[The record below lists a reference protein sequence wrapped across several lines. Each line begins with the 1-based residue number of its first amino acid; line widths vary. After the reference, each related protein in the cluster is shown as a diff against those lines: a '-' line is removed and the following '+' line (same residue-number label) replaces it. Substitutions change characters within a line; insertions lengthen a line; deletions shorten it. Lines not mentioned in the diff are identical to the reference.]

1 MYVANTQV
9 KRAGD
14 LYLESYDMPADPGMR
29 VLWRACAVKI
39 RGFWA
44 VDELTRLERQTHTR
58 LIHIHM
64 ICTYYTYIHAYICI
78 HTYMHTYVHD
88 GTGLVSAG
96 FAYMICSTLVAF
108 VCYTLGLH
116 LRRLGGE
123 GASPRREGASVQRA
137 RAQGPVHA
145 FSPEAALGSGMNGAQ
160 DTNGMN
166 AAETDTVP
174 ANGAQDTVPANAA
187 HDTVPSQ
194 NEVPLGSVT
203 LHVEPVAMYEGTA
216 ACMVVLRD
224 VDLFVPSAS
233 ASAPGEKGASGH
245 GTGCETG
252 GCRPASSS
260 GQMRLLHNISAVFE
274 PGSITALMGASGAG
288 KTSLLNL
295 IACRIHMNSPGARV
309 EGLVSCLVQA
319 SSPAAP
325 AQRVDGMAF
334 SHMCGYVEQ
343 EPTLFPLMTVREALA
358 FSARL
363 RLAGSMSPAQRAAV
377 VDSVVDLMELHSVLD
392 LVFIKCRAGAG
403 SGSPAACP
411 LGAEVL
417 KLVCI
422 AVELVANPSILLMD
436 EPTSG

>member
-1 MYVANTQV
+1 
-9 KRAGD
+9 
-14 LYLESYDMPADPGMR
+14 
-29 VLWRACAVKI
+29 
-39 RGFWA
+39 
-44 VDELTRLERQTHTR
+44 
-58 LIHIHM
+58 M